1 MIGHNE
7 HSITVSTFI
16 LVYNIT
22 FCSVISEIYKMV
34 SQKQIHDDPDDA
46 NKPSN
51 DVEHI
56 TLRPTDNAPTEPKS
70 CCSIWDMINEWNYE
84 QI

>member
-1 MIGHNE
+1 
-7 HSITVSTFI
+7 
-16 LVYNIT
+16 
-22 FCSVISEIYKMV
+22 MV

-70 CCSIWDMINEWNYE
+70 CCSI
-84 QI
+84 